1 MEIQDRSLV
10 WSWTCLSHW
19 ANSMFS
25 IMFGISERN
34 AIETMLVWILT
45 FYLCICSCFKSR
57 VCEWVSEGVSEGV
70 SVCVCA
76 PAAVAEASE
85 SEELTV
91 NCSSL
96 VLAESEDGVRK
107 LRSSFSITLEL
118 PHMEP
123 VQTRRKR
130 LYLAPSGCYSDS
142 ASSAVGVRTN
152 LLVSVGFHFTG

>member
-1 MEIQDRSLV
+1 MHLFRSGNTGQVISWKLDMSFTLGQFHVFNNV
-10 WSWTCLSHW
+10 WHQWTQCHK
-19 ANSMFS
+19 NS
-25 IMFGISERN
+25 
-34 AIETMLVWILT
+34 AIILN
-45 FYLCICSCFKSR
+45 FICAFAVASKAEC
-57 VCEWVSEGVSEGV
+57 VSEWV

-76 PAAVAEASE
+76 PAAVAEATE

-107 LRSSFSITLEL
+107 LRSSFSVTLEL

>member
-1 MEIQDRSLV
+1 MEIQDRSFV
-10 WSWTCLSHW
+10 VSWTCLSHW
-19 ANSMFS
+19 GNSMFS
-25 IMFGISERN
+25 ITFGISECN
-34 AIETMLVWILT
+34 AIKNNASLNFNILSVH
-45 FYLCICSCFKSR
+45 LQLLQKQS
-57 VCEWVSEGVSEGV
+57 EWVSEGV

-76 PAAVAEASE
+76 PAAVAEAAK

-91 NCSSL
+91 NCSSP

-107 LRSSFSITLEL
+107 LRSSFSVTLEL

>member
-1 MEIQDRSLV
+1 M
-10 WSWTCLSHW
+10 
-19 ANSMFS
+19 
-25 IMFGISERN
+25 SE
-34 AIETMLVWILT
+34 V
-45 FYLCICSCFKSR
+45 
-57 VCEWVSEGVSEGV
+57 V

-76 PAAVAEASE
+76 PAAVAEAAK

-107 LRSSFSITLEL
+107 FRSSFSATLEL
-118 PHMEP
+118 PRMEP

>member
-10 WSWTCLSHW
+10 GSWTCLSHW
-19 ANSMFS
+19 GNSMFP
-25 IMFGISERN
+25 IMFGISECN
-34 AIETMLVWILT
+34 AIKTMLVWILT
-45 FYLCICSCFKSR
+45 FYLCICRCFKSR
-57 VCEWVSEGVSEGV
+57 VCEWV

-76 PAAVAEASE
+76 PAAVAEATE
-85 SEELTV
+85 CEELTV

-107 LRSSFSITLEL
+107 LRSSFSVTLEL